1 MIFSIEW
8 KKKNLLNTLLKKI
21 AKKPK
26 ESPTFPEV
34 MFVGVAIEDC
44 KIGDIVA
51 IKSDGKGAYK
61 VSPMKEPEDFGSS
74 SLSKTSSSKSSFTFR
89 GIDGTSDSS
98 VVGILCKDD
107 VVKDKIED
115 KEEEEIE
122 KGPKEVKAKKR
133 NIIPEIVY
141 RG

>member
-1 MIFSIEW
+1 
-8 KKKNLLNTLLKKI
+8 LNTLLKKI

-74 SLSKTSSSKSSFTFR
+74 SLSKTSSSKSSFR
-89 GIDGTSDSS
+89 GFDGTSGSS
-98 VVGILCKDD
+98 VAEILCKDD
-107 VVKDKIED
+107 VEED
-115 KEEEEIE
+115 KEEEIK

>member
-21 AKKPK
+21 AKKSK

-74 SLSKTSSSKSSFTFR
+74 SLSKTSSSKSSFR
-89 GIDGTSDSS
+89 GFDGTFGSS
-98 VVGILCKDD
+98 VVEILCKND